1 MHMAKCNL
9 QDKCIKYSIC
19 NHGQSQAP
27 QIVYDFTKVCF
38 NQEFAMYSEFYP
50 NGHRDTPKVEDSVVV
65 GEIEGEKRDSDG
77 TIN

>member
-19 NHGQSQAP
+19 NYGQSQNP

-38 NQEFAMYSEFYP
+38 NKNFAMYSQFYEG
-50 NGHRDTPKVEDSVVV
+50 GHRDTPKVDES
-65 GEIEGEKRDSDG
+65 GIGIELEKDKEAKG
-77 TIN
+77 